1 MPSGIILSSGSQ
13 GATQEAIEKVLT
25 DHGYEAEKP
34 EVEAP
39 AEPQEPK
46 REDFETDE
54 AFEVA
59 QEEFAAKAEE
69 AAEEEEERKE
79 KERLEKLPKPS
90 RRQRAV
96 EKATKELRDEN
107 KKLAERLAA
116 LEGKK
121 PAEVQPKIETPK
133 REDFKTDQEFE
144 EAMFDYR
151 YKLRRIKEAAEETLK
166 AQQDRLKEHFEN
178 YQTAV
183 ADFKDEHDDWD
194 EVVNQSLPIHESV
207 YLAVIEQE
215 NGPQVTYY
223 LGKHPDFARR
233 LAEMSP
239 LSAVM
244 EIGRLADR
252 LKGGKPEPSGEKPK
266 PKPRLPEPVKPV
278 STAATASTLTSREAA
293 EKRDFRAFKRAQARG
308 V

>member
-25 DHGYEAEKP
+25 DHGYEADKP
-34 EVEAP
+34 EVTVTEP
-39 AEPQEPK
+39 AEPK

-54 AFEVA
+54 AFEAA

-79 KERLEKLPKPS
+79 KERLAKLPKTS

-96 EKATKELRDEN
+96 EKATKELREEN

-121 PAEVQPKIETPK
+121 PETAQPKIAAPK
-133 REDFKTDQEFE
+133 REDFATDAEYE

-151 YKLRRIKEAAEETLK
+151 YKVRRAKEDADAAQN
-166 AQQDRLKEHFEN
+166 AQQSRLKENFEN

-183 ADFKDEHDDWD
+183 ETFKDEHDDWD
-194 EVVNQSLPIHESV
+194 EVVNQQLPIHESV
-207 YLAVIEQE
+207 YLAIIEQE

-233 LAEMSP
+233 LADMTP

-244 EIGRLADR
+244 EVGRLADR
-252 LKGGKPEPSGEKPK
+252 LKGGQKPDPGEKPK

-278 STAATASTLTSREAA
+278 STAATSSSLTSTEAA
-293 EKRDFRAFKRAQARG
+293 KNRDFRAFKAAQRAGR
-308 V
+308 